1 MNNEVGK
8 TELEE
13 VMERNNLKKELLN
26 IIKKSDLNYGEVFIV
41 LQSLKV
47 ELQMN
52 MTKNKLV

>member
-1 MNNEVGK
+1 MINEVGK

>member
-1 MNNEVGK
+1 MNNEAGK

>member
-47 ELQMN
+47 ELQTN